1 MSDIELRHVTK
12 IFGAHI
18 EAARPLL
25 VSGTS
30 KEEILART
38 GCVAAL
44 RDVSLTIPAGELCAV
59 LGLSGCGK
67 STLVRHI
74 NRLIDPTSG
83 AVLVRGTDILSLNR
97 AALREFRRREVSMVF
112 QGFALLPHRNVI
124 DNVGLGLRARGE
136 PAATTRATATRWIET
151 VGLRGYE
158 QQFPA
163 QLSGGMRQRVGLA
176 RALAVDTS
184 VILMDEPFSALDPLI
199 RVEMQDLLRQLHNTL
214 RKTIVFIT
222 HDYAEAARIA
232 DRIAVMKDG
241 EIVQTGS
248 PAEIA
253 QSPATDYVR
262 RFTKAVLF

>member
-12 IFGAHI
+12 IFGTNI
-18 EAARPLL
+18 DEARGLL
-25 VSGTS
+25 ASGAD
-30 KEEILART
+30 KGEILSRT
-38 GCVAAL
+38 GCTAAL
-44 RDVSLTIPAGELCAV
+44 RDVSLTIPEGELCAV
-59 LGLSGCGK
+59 MGLSGCGK
-67 STLVRHI
+67 STVVRHI

-83 AVLVRGTDILSLNR
+83 EVRVGGSDILSLGS

-124 DNVGLGLRARGE
+124 DNVALGLRARGE
-136 PAATTRATATRWIET
+136 PAAHARASSMHWIET

-158 QQFPA
+158 SQYPA

-184 VILMDEPFSALDPLI
+184 VVLMDEPFSALDPLI
-199 RVEMQDLLRQLHNTL
+199 REEMQDLLRQLHATL

-232 DRIAVMKDG
+232 SRIAVMKDG
-241 EIVQTGS
+241 EIVQTGT
-248 PAEIA
+248 PADIS
-253 QSPATDYVR
+253 QNPATEYVR
-262 RFTKAVLF
+262 RFTKV